1 MDALISIVL
10 RDSSFQTPQYIERV
24 PPLTDSDSGFRLYIG
39 HEKIEHPEMVLI
51 GGVEDYL
58 KDVGLYDLVFDIG
71 VGYRIDMRG
80 EIKDFPHIHYGK
92 YTLKFTPRGLLALSE
107 HQKDIKGM
115 ITDGGVMMIPFKD
128 MSLSER
134 KSLEWSDRKLFL
146 KLHSLKTKYTWP

>member
-24 PPLTDSDSGFRLYIG
+24 PPMSESDSGFRIYLG
-39 HEKIEHPEMVLI
+39 CERMSRPDMVLL

-58 KDVGLYDLVFDIG
+58 KDVCLYDLVFDID

-80 EIKDFPHIHYGK
+80 GIKDYPHIHYGK
-92 YTLKFTPRGLLALSE
+92 YTFKFLPSGLMALSDQ
-107 HQKDIKGM
+107 QKEIKGM
-115 ITDGGVMMIPFKD
+115 VTNGDITMIPFKD
-128 MSLSER
+128 MSLAER

-146 KLHSLKTKYTWP
+146 ELHSLKEVRW